1 LTAVCSRPHYD
12 WVASLG
18 SWSTQSAVVR
28 YFLTH
33 LAHFTTAWDPLC
45 HPQSHP
51 VVVHL
56 NRIAT
61 AGSRSS
67 PRTSLPN
74 PTTWLSLKLY
84 RSCWQS
90 RPHTLRNPIDINGKA
105 LSLRTLV
112 AARCILV
119 HHRSR
124 TRRRRTHSSTGL
136 TASLPRQI
144 ARITTPHLRPPADP
158 GRCAVISPP
167 PLPRRNSSAAWANP
181 SA

>member
-1 LTAVCSRPHYD
+1 MTAVCSRPHYD

-18 SWSTQSAVVR
+18 SWSTQSVVVR

-67 PRTSLPN
+67 SQTSLPN

-90 RPHTLRNPIDINGKA
+90 RPHTLRKPHRHQRESLKPENP
-105 LSLRTLV
+105 
-112 AARCILV
+112 
-119 HHRSR
+119 
-124 TRRRRTHSSTGL
+124 RRRALHTGPPPQPDSTTQDPQL
-136 TASLPRQI
+136 HRPHCQLASPNRQDHD
-144 ARITTPHLRPPADP
+144 APPATA
-158 GRCAVISPP
+158 GG
-167 PLPRRNSSAAWANP
+167 PRTVCRDFSSAITEKK
-181 SA
+181 